1 MERWTNWMVECGSPN
16 IMLRRGFSKRSLEVG
31 TELTIQ
37 GYQAKNGQNKANG
50 SNVTFKDGKKL
61 FVGGSNPDIPEDQ
74 KQ

>member
-1 MERWTNWMVECGSPN
+1 
-16 IMLRRGFSKRSLEVG
+16 
-31 TELTIQ
+31 LTIQ